1 MTFTEL
7 EYVLMLAVAVLLW
20 RLSVAN
26 RRIDWLI
33 TRADKYAG
41 FLIKV
46 GKGEGHIVLNEDDMY
61 EFKPK
66 KEQPCTHLNEAE

>member
-7 EYVLMLAVAVLLW
+7 EYVLMLAVVVLLW
-20 RLSVAN
+20 RLSVAS

-33 TRADKYAG
+33 LRSDRYAE

-46 GKGEGHIVLNEDDMY
+46 GKGEGRIILNENDVY
-61 EFKPK
+61 EFKPR
-66 KEQPCTHLNEAE
+66 KESSCTQTKEVD

>member
-33 TRADKYAG
+33 RRSDRYAE

-46 GKGEGHIVLNEDDMY
+46 GKGEGRIVLNENDNY
-61 EFKPK
+61 EFKPT
-66 KEQPCTHLNEAE
+66 KESSCTQMKEVD